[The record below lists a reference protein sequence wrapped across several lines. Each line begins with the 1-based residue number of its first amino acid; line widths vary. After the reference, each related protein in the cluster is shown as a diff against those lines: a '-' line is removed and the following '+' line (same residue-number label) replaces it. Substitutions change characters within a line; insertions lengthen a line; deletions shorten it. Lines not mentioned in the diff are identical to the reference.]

1 MAHNNCLITELKAR
15 RQTLALPPSEVA
27 VRSGIDETLFSGW
40 EQGEASPSLD
50 GLQQWAAALG
60 LKLSLMPTDTEAR
73 RGIRADWEKHRIT
86 VDGAPVRLTPM
97 EWRVIERLARTPG
110 ALVTHQELYRY
121 VYNEDWSSR
130 GQATAVRVLITKLR
144 RLLPL
149 QIEARWGQGY
159 ILTGIEPPQP
169 ERSESQAAPA
179 VEPDRDEVPDRDEGE
194 DPEPRSTAVS
204 APPKLVARSF
214 PSMRSSLLRTG
225 DTVTRHAAAPVGK
238 PNTGRAEELGVIERF
253 LAERGVTRCPD
264 LRTIEKSPLPA
275 LVWDKAKRKW
285 VRPAVEEL
293 RAG

>member
-1 MAHNNCLITELKAR
+1 MTGNNCVISELTAHR
-15 RQTLALPPSEVA
+15 RMLSLSASDVA
-27 VRSGIDETLFSGW
+27 GRSGIDEKLLCSW
-40 EQGEASPSLD
+40 EHGEESPSLD

-60 LKLSLMPTDTEAR
+60 LKLSLAPSGQKAQR
-73 RGIRADWEKHRIT
+73 RIQVDWDKHRIT

-110 ALVTHQELYRY
+110 ALVTHQELYRH
-121 VYNEDWSSR
+121 VYGQDWSSR

-159 ILTGIEPPQP
+159 TLTGIEPPRP
-169 ERSESQAAPA
+169 EPPETKPPSPDEPPGKING
-179 VEPDRDEVPDRDEGE
+179 EPDYRYAIGTI
-194 DPEPRSTAVS
+194 S
-204 APPKLVARSF
+204 PKPMARSF
-214 PSMRSSLLRTG
+214 APARTSLLRTT
-225 DTVTRHAAAPVGK
+225 DAVARHAVAMPVK

-264 LRTIEKSPLPA
+264 VRTIEKSPLPA
-275 LVWDKAKRKW
+275 LVWDKVKRKW
-285 VRPAVEEL
+285 VRPAGEEL